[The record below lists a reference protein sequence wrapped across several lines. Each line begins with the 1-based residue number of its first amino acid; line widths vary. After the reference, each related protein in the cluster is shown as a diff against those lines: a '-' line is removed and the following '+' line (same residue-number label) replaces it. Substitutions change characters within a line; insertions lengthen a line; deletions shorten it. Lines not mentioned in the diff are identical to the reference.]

1 VGAVVATLTLVPSCA
16 IVPNP
21 SPEELATADY
31 GPVPT
36 KYDLMVERH
45 IQFEYD
51 LELSSYGREWYGPIK
66 GYFTTCP
73 NRECETVYGYEVHV
87 EFTNDV
93 HYMVLIRDGQVVRS
107 EKCGRSSGGFPLLN
121 LLLEGPPSC

>member
-1 VGAVVATLTLVPSCA
+1 VRLPSAPRVGAVVATLTLVPSCA

-51 LELSSYGREWYGPIK
+51 LETQQLRQ
-66 GYFTTCP
+66 
-73 NRECETVYGYEVHV
+73 R
-87 EFTNDV
+87 
-93 HYMVLIRDGQVVRS
+93 VVRADKRLLHHLS
-107 EKCGRSSGGFPLLN
+107 QSGV
-121 LLLEGPPSC
+121 